1 MIKFII
7 VEDDK
12 KWVNEYERII
22 NDIFFKSD
30 KEYDIFSFTKYNE
43 DLHNLIVDNSEQK
56 IYLMDLDLEFS
67 KVSGMDILREIREV
81 DWDSEIIVLTNHDRM
96 FETVHKEIYKT
107 FDFIEKFNDMEKRLK
122 KDLEKIEK
130 RKYDKGKFIYNNRK
144 ISLQIYLKDIVYII
158 RDSEERKLII
168 KTTNNEFVVNMSMQE
183 MLEKLDN
190 RFAQC
195 HRSCI
200 INEDRIVEKN
210 YIKGYFVTDAGEV
223 ITLLSRKFRGDKN
236 GKN

>member
-168 KTTNNEFVVNMSMQE
+168 KTTNNEFVVNMSM
-183 MLEKLDN
+183 
-190 RFAQC
+190 
-195 HRSCI
+195 
-200 INEDRIVEKN
+200 
-210 YIKGYFVTDAGEV
+210 
-223 ITLLSRKFRGDKN
+223 
-236 GKN
+236 

>member
-22 NDIFFKSD
+22 NDIFFESD

-223 ITLLSRKFRGDKN
+223 ITLLSRKFRGDNK
-236 GKN
+236 